1 MNDGRYTAIAFST
14 KYGEFEGVVF
24 ASAWKKAQYRDR
36 YRGMVAGITV
46 EQGKSYEFMMKKGVF
61 IDVRESA

>member
-24 ASAWKKAQYRDR
+24 ASAWKKAQYHDR
-36 YRGMVAGITV
+36 HRGMVAGITV
-46 EQGKSYEFMMKKGVF
+46 EQGKTYEFMMKKGV
-61 IDVRESA
+61 IVDCKEM

>member
-1 MNDGRYTAIAFST
+1 MARIAFST

-24 ASAWKKAQYRDR
+24 ASAWKKQRYRDR
-36 YRGMVAGITV
+36 YRGWCEGITV

-61 IDVRESA
+61 VDVRESA